1 MKLYIY
7 SFTGMFYA
15 TIQSLFARY
24 IVHVARIFQSKQSP
38 QSPKSEDAGISV
50 EDALNAFDFLETED
64 YIDGYSSSATG

>member
-1 MKLYIY
+1 
-7 SFTGMFYA
+7 MFYA
-15 TIQSLFARY
+15 SVQSLFARDVVH
-24 IVHVARIFQSKQSP
+24 IVRTFQSKQSP